1 MKEFINRETNAG
13 KIKKVF
19 ILPNGEKQFLI
30 NGEYYNEKAVGAK
43 NLFLVREYARK
54 IKPNLF
60 ELWAMSRVYSDFKN
74 QRISFK
80 EEFEFNN
87 KFMRK
92 KHRNLQGLPYNF
104 ANLIQDVE
112 FKLKEFKILN

>member
-13 KIKKVF
+13 RIKEVF

-30 NGEYYNEKAVGAK
+30 NGEYYNENAVGAK
-43 NLFLVREYARK
+43 DLFLVREYARK
-54 IKPNLF
+54 PNPNSF
-60 ELWAMSRVYSDFKN
+60 ELWAIKRVYNDFYSKRIDFK
-74 QRISFK
+74 K
-80 EEFEFNN
+80 EIEFNN

-92 KHRNLQGLPYNF
+92 KHRNLSGFSYNF
-104 ANLIQDVE
+104 ANLMQDIE

>member
-13 KIKKVF
+13 RIKKVF
-19 ILPNGEKQFLI
+19 ILPNDEKQFLI

-104 ANLIQDVE
+104 ANLIQDIE